1 MGARAVLAKRTGRLA
16 MKIIAISS
24 ICPGKTKAS
33 PRLRPVIAKT
43 NNKRVIAMTV
53 SYTHLTLPTTTPV

>member
-16 MKIIAISS
+16 MKIIAMSS
-24 ICPGKTKAS
+24 ICPGKTKAN

-43 NNKRVIAMTV
+43 NNKRVIAMRRNPPRLG
-53 SYTHLTLPTTTPV
+53 HP